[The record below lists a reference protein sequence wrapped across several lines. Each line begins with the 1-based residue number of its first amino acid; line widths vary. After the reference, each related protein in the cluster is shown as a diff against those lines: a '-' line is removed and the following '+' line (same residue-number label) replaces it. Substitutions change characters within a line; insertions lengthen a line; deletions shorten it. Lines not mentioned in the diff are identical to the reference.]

1 MLMQEKFD
9 DYDETK
15 SVRSA
20 SRSLS
25 IQFST
30 ARKYKKPDT
39 NASTTSVKVNFNSDK
54 SSKTQEQLAKL
65 NEKVMVGLNI
75 VDKHSKRPNLL
86 D

>member
-1 MLMQEKFD
+1 MQEKYD
-9 DYDETK
+9 DHDETK

-20 SRSLS
+20 CRSLS
-25 IQFST
+25 IQFDS
-30 ARKYKKPDT
+30 ARKFKKPET
-39 NASTTSVKVNFNSDK
+39 NASTPNVKINFNLNK